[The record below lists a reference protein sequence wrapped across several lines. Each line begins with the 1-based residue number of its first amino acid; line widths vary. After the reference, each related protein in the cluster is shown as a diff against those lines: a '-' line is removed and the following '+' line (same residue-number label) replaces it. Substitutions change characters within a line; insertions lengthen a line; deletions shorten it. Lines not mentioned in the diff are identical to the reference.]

1 MVEVAALLE
10 AGLYVFLLLLFF
22 WCLGTLLRRLV
33 LVREGVS
40 IHNTRIMNDVRPS
53 LLEVVYQ

>member
-1 MVEVAALLE
+1 MVEVTALLE

-33 LVREGVS
+33 LVREGVI
-40 IHNTRIMNDVRPS
+40 IHNMHIMNDVCPS